1 MKCRRSVV
9 NHQEEVR
16 INFLE
21 VIINHDRLD
30 IGGPVIGVPTIDH
43 PSLYHL
49 VDTLM
54 LTVEDEGDRMV
65 DLHLVRNRPR
75 DGVRGHI
82 NLSHH

>member
-1 MKCRRSVV
+1 MKYQRSVV

-16 INFLE
+16 IDLLE
-21 VIINHDRLD
+21 VSSIRDRLD
-30 IGGPVIGVPTIDH
+30 IGGPVIGVPIIDH

-54 LTVEDEGDRMV
+54 LTVEEEGDRMV
-65 DLHLVRNRPR
+65 ALHLARNRLR
-75 DGVRGHI
+75 DGVRDHI

>member
-16 INFLE
+16 IDLLE
-21 VIINHDRLD
+21 VISNHDRLD

-43 PSLYHL
+43 PGLYHL

-54 LTVEDEGDRMV
+54 LTVEDEGDRVV
-65 DLHLVRNRPR
+65 DLHLVRNRRR